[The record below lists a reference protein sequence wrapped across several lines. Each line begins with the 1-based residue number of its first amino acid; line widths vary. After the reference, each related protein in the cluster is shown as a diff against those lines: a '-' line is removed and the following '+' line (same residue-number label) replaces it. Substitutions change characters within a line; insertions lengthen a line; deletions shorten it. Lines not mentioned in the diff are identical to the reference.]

1 MISASLIERHPNN
14 NIFIVRSVRVSDPD
28 SIAAAGILGV
38 GGAAVNLIVLHARA
52 LHIAVDNFL
61 LEHPAGKRLLDCFI
75 RPRLVWQVHN
85 LIAAEDDNK
94 KFLGRLVGD
103 LVPALIRIR
112 SRAIYRW
119 QDELLILVHLVLP
132 V

>member
-1 MISASLIERHPNN
+1 MSNAKWKMILASLIERHPNN

-38 GGAAVNLIVLHARA
+38 CGATVNLIVLHARA

-61 LEHPAGKRLLDCFI
+61 LEYPAGERLLDRFI
-75 RPRLVWQVHN
+75 RPRLVWQVDD
-85 LIAAEDDNK
+85 LIAAEDDDK
-94 KFLGRLVGD
+94 KFPGRLVGD

-112 SRAIYRW
+112 SRAI
-119 QDELLILVHLVLP
+119 
-132 V
+132 